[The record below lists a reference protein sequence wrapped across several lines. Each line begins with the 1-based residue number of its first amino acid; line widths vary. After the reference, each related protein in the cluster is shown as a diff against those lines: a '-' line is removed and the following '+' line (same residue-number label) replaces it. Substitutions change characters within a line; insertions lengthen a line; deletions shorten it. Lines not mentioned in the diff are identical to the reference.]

1 MLHNKKPEELSLD
14 EIKELQACVSHFFTN
29 HPHEKLKSIMWDL
42 YTGWV
47 YSSAEHVTPEEITD
61 MLMFYEDVRRWLSE
75 VHEYAQYL
83 DVVVLKRPKRES

>member
-1 MLHNKKPEELSLD
+1 MHQNKKPEELSIE
-14 EIKELQACVSHFFTN
+14 EIKGLQADVCHFFTN

-47 YSSAEHVTPEEITD
+47 YSSAEYVTPEEITD
-61 MLMFYEDVRRWLSE
+61 MLKFYEDVQGWLCE